1 LLIPDQLLRQKTVMM
16 TCSVDLERKKLSFEG
31 CGDYS
36 GKIAAI
42 EARIH
47 LLDEL
52 MKRPSGFTNRERR
65 QMRKERNF
73 LVYAVAPDYH
83 SARRVKRWIK
93 YRRLSGSPAKANKTF
108 QNRLIPILDAG
119 QDKNGIDAK
128 WYKHFANVL

>member
-1 LLIPDQLLRQKTVMM
+1 MM
-16 TCSVDLERKKLSFEG
+16 TCSVDLERKKLSFER

-36 GKIAAI
+36 AKIAAI

-52 MKRPSGFTNRERR
+52 MKRPIGFTNRERR

-73 LVYAVAPDYH
+73 LWYAIAPNYH
-83 SARRVKRWIK
+83 SAHRLERWKK
-93 YRRLSGSPAKANKTF
+93 YRRLSGSPAKADKAF
-108 QNRLIPILDAG
+108 QYRLIPILDAG

-128 WYKHFANVL
+128 WHKHFANVL